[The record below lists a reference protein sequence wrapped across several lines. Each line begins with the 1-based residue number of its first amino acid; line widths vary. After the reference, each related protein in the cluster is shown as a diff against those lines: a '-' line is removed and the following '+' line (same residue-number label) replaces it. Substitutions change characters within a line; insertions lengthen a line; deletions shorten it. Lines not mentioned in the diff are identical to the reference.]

1 MPPINSSDACAVVVV
16 APDDGAVLVP
26 GADATLSTVAVVAK
40 PENSLAE
47 SARAATL
54 GCVQVMVF
62 PLTNAVVTCADK
74 ITVRTP
80 VVAEPLAT
88 LLSTA

>member
-16 APDDGAVLVP
+16 DPEDGAVLFPV
-26 GADATLSTVAVVAK
+26 ADPTLSTAAVVAK

-47 SARAATL
+47 SARAVTL
-54 GCVQVMVF
+54 GCVHVMLF
-62 PLTNAVVTCADK
+62 PLTNAVATCDDK

-80 VVAEPLAT
+80 DVPEPLAT
-88 LLSTA
+88 FLSTT